1 VQISDPIVQLDHVSR
16 HFGER
21 DKKTIALDDV
31 SLSVAPGTFVAIMGA
46 TGSGKS
52 TLLNCAAGLERAD
65 SGTIQLVGKNTT
77 RMHEAR
83 LTRLRRDNLG
93 VVFQSYNLLS
103 ELTVKQ
109 NALLPVRLGA
119 KQSRELDDVLAA
131 VGLDGMGHKRVGELS
146 GGQKQRVAIAR
157 TLITAPPLIFA
168 DEPTGALDPTTGS
181 HVMQLLREAVSTGGQ
196 TIVMV
201 THDPHAAAVTDR
213 LILLKAGRIVDDRP
227 TPDAETIARLLADTT
242 ERNA

>member
-1 VQISDPIVQLDHVSR
+1 MEASLPAVQLGHVSR

-31 SLSVAPGTFVAIMGA
+31 SLSIMPGTFVAIMGA

-52 TLLNCAAGLERAD
+52 TLLNCAAGLERST
-65 SGTIQLVGKNTT
+65 SGTVQLLGKDIT
-77 RMHEAR
+77 RMGEAR

-93 VVFQSYNLLS
+93 VVFQSYNLLT
-103 ELTVKQ
+103 ELTVTQ
-109 NALLPVRLGA
+109 NVLLPVRLGA
-119 KQSRELDDVLAA
+119 KQRRELGEVLAA
-131 VGLDGMGHKRVGELS
+131 VGLTGMGHKPVGELS

-157 TLITAPPLIFA
+157 ILVTAPPIIFA

-181 HVMQLLREAVSTGGQ
+181 HIMQLLRSAVTANGH

-201 THDPHAAAVTDR
+201 THDPHIAAVTDR
-213 LILLKAGRIVDDRP
+213 LVLLKAGRIVDDRQ
-227 TPDAETIARLLADTT
+227 TPDANTIAKLLADTT
-242 ERNA
+242 ARNA